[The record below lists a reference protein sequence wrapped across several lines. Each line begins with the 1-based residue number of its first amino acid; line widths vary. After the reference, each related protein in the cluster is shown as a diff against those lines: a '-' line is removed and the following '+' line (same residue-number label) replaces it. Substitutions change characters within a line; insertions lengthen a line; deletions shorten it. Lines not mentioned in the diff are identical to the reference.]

1 MSAAKTIEKVINA
14 PKKAYTTSEAQL
26 ILHKYGVLTK
36 KNTITKAYSHV
47 IVKINGR
54 RINGSK

>member
-14 PKKAYTTSEAQL
+14 PKKAYTTSEAQQ

-36 KNTITKAYSHV
+36 KNTITKA
-47 IVKINGR
+47 
-54 RINGSK
+54 